1 MAKKNSLGTGHSW
14 LASDAASSADSG
26 SVDSEHSFFENQE
39 EANKIRDSIKG
50 VPLIGK
56 LKKKYQYTITV
67 VLAVMSLTGTI
78 YTGFSAYNENKTIKE
93 VSIAA
98 NNIDSEISMLNYQ
111 YGNYV
116 NLNDFELGRVNEN
129 KIKIDKYIS
138 VLRAN
143 EDINSEAINKIDSYW
158 KLQSSRFN
166 IIDGSKDQLSKSNA
180 LLKTSSDSLKNNI
193 EVMSGIVKNIANRSD
208 MPAYKSIYLAQI
220 LNDMQTLQLNLNS
233 LKTVNANY
241 TEVINLLN
249 STNSIV
255 EKKLDML
262 LKAGVPTDI
271 SKTLTTMQSNLT
283 ASSNNIAII
292 IRTISP
298 IENALSK
305 IKTSDID
312 PATQITQVLTSVHV
326 LDSNSVIQNYI
337 FCLIFFALFVFFL
350 ISIFMVNAKEL
361 KKDIIVAEEQK
372 KSVENAVIRIV
383 NDVNSIA
390 SGDYDRKV
398 RNTTDSLIG
407 LKDAIN
413 KLVESF
419 VDKFLSIHRVSK
431 ELKND
436 NVSYERINLT
446 IFEKIQLMNLN
457 KTEIMENEKNIN
469 NILVELKANNSELNS
484 GVANL
489 LPDFIEAQNNI
500 GLFIATSKEMDN
512 SKINITNKHFKL
524 TDNFNKIKEGLENLN
539 KLCEFVE
546 ALSLN
551 SEILH
556 KKNLSGSSHSF
567 NRIAE
572 DFNKKVQE
580 IQSQC
585 LSMSIYI
592 EDSKN
597 DLMNIMKN
605 TTDLDKHSNDTKVY
619 LNSIKKVF
627 GPIGSLLNSFRT
639 SNGNFNAKSKSLN
652 ALYEKNNSILND
664 VEEALRKTENSLN
677 EFKELNKLN
686 RLRTTD
692 NYQNVRFIEKLNK
705 E

>member
-1 MAKKNSLGTGHSW
+1 MAKKQSLGTGHSW

-50 VPLIGK
+50 IPIIGK
-56 LKKKYQYTITV
+56 LKKKYQYTITI
-67 VLAVMSLTGTI
+67 VLAVISLTATV
-78 YTGFSAYNENKTIKE
+78 YTGFSAYNENQKIKE

-98 NNIDSEISMLNYQ
+98 NNIDSAINMLNYQ

-116 NLNDFELGRVNEN
+116 TLNDFELNKVNEN

-138 VLRAN
+138 VLRSN
-143 EDINSEAINKIDSYW
+143 EDINVNAINKIDSYW

-166 IIDGSKDQLSKSNA
+166 IIDGSKDQLSKSNL
-180 LLKTSSDSLKNNI
+180 LLKASDSSLKNNVSI
-193 EVMSGIVKNIANRSD
+193 LSSIVKNISNRTD
-208 MPAYKSIYLAQI
+208 VPAYKSIYLSQI
-220 LNDMQTLQLNLNS
+220 LNDMQALQFNLNS
-233 LKTVNANY
+233 LKSNDVNY
-241 TEVINLLN
+241 SETINLLS
-249 STNSIV
+249 STNSII
-255 EKKLDML
+255 EKKIDML
-262 LKAGVPTDI
+262 LKAGLPADLT
-271 SKTLTTMQSNLT
+271 KTLTTMQANMSLT
-283 ASSNNIAII
+283 SNNIASI

-305 IKTSDID
+305 IKSSEIDVSTSIG
-312 PATQITQVLTSVHV
+312 QLITSVHI
-326 LDSNSVIQNYI
+326 LDGNTVVKNYI
-337 FCLIFFALFVFFL
+337 FCLISFILFVFFL
-350 ISIFMVNAKEL
+350 ISIFMVNTKEL
-361 KKDIIVAEEQK
+361 KKDIIVAEEQR

-419 VDKFLSIHRVSK
+419 VDKFLAIHRVSK

-436 NVSYERINLT
+436 NSSYERINQ
-446 IFEKIQLMNLN
+446 IIAEKIQSLNLN
-457 KTEIMENEKNIN
+457 KSEIMDNEKNIN
-469 NILVELKANNSELNS
+469 NILLEVKSNNSEVNS
-484 GVANL
+484 SVSNL

-512 SKINITNKHFKL
+512 SKINITSKHYKL

-580 IQSQC
+580 IQAQC

-605 TTDLDKHSNDTKVY
+605 TNELDKHSNDTKVY

-627 GPIGSLLNSFRT
+627 SPIGSLLNALRA
-639 SNGNFNAKSKSLN
+639 SNNNFNLKSKSLN
-652 ALYEKNNSILND
+652 TLYERNNNILNSVD
-664 VEEALRKTENSLN
+664 EALRKTENSLN
-677 EFKELNKLN
+677 EFKDLNKLN

>member
-78 YTGFSAYNENKTIKE
+78 YTGFSAYHENQTIKE

-111 YGNYV
+111 YGNYA
-116 NLNDFELGRVNEN
+116 NLNDFELGRVNED

-143 EDINSEAINKIDSYW
+143 EDINSEAINKIDNYW

-193 EVMSGIVKNIANRSD
+193 EVMSGIVKNIANKSD

-233 LKTVNANY
+233 LKSVNANY
-241 TEVINLLN
+241 PEIINLLN

-255 EKKLDML
+255 EKKIDML

-312 PATQITQVLTSVHV
+312 PATQIAQVLTSIHV

-350 ISIFMVNAKEL
+350 ISIFMVNAREL

-605 TTDLDKHSNDTKVY
+605 TSDLDKHSNDTKVY

-652 ALYEKNNSILND
+652 ALYEKNNSTLND

>member
-255 EKKLDML
+255 EKKIDML

>member
-249 STNSIV
+249 NTNSIV

>member
-1 MAKKNSLGTGHSW
+1 MTKKPSLGTGHSW

-39 EANKIRDSIKG
+39 EANKIRDNIKG
-50 VPLIGK
+50 VPIIGK
-56 LKKKYQYTITV
+56 LKKKYQYTITII
-67 VLAVMSLTGTI
+67 LAVISLATTV
-78 YTGFSAYNENKTIKE
+78 YTGFSAYNENQKIKE

-98 NNIDSEISMLNYQ
+98 NNIDSTINMLNYQ

-116 NLNDFELGRVNEN
+116 TLNDFELNQVNEN
-129 KIKIDKYIS
+129 KLKIDKYIS

-143 EDINSEAINKIDSYW
+143 EEVNGDAINKIDSYW
-158 KLQSSRFN
+158 KSQSSRFN
-166 IIDGSKDQLSKSNA
+166 IIDGSKEQLSKNNV
-180 LLKTSSDSLKNNI
+180 LLKTTDSSLKTNI
-193 EVMSGIVKNIANRSD
+193 SILSGIVKNISNRTD
-208 MPAYKSIYLAQI
+208 VPAYKSIYLSQI
-220 LNDMQTLQLNLNS
+220 LNDMQTLQFNLNLLKSTDSNYSEIIS
-233 LKTVNANY
+233 L
-241 TEVINLLN
+241 L
-249 STNSIV
+249 SSSNSIT
-255 EKKLDML
+255 EKKIEML
-262 LKAGVPTDI
+262 LKAGVPADLT
-271 SKTLTTMQSNLT
+271 KTLTTMQANMT
-283 ASSNNIAII
+283 VNSNNISSM
-292 IRTISP
+292 IRNISP

-305 IKTSDID
+305 IKSSEID
-312 PATQITQVLTSVHV
+312 V
-326 LDSNSVIQNYI
+326 SNSIAQLITSIHILDGNIVIQNYI
-337 FCLIFFALFVFFL
+337 FCLISFILFVLFL
-350 ISIFMVNAKEL
+350 MSIFMVNAKEL
-361 KKDIIVAEEQK
+361 RKDIIVAEEQK

-383 NDVNSIA
+383 NDVNSIS

-419 VDKFLSIHRVSK
+419 VDKFLAIHRVSK

-436 NVSYERINLT
+436 NASYEKINL
-446 IFEKIQLMNLN
+446 IISEKIQAMNLN
-457 KTEIMENEKNIN
+457 KSEIMENEKNIN
-469 NILVELKANNSELNS
+469 NLLLEVKSNNSEVNS
-484 GVANL
+484 SVSNL
-489 LPDFIEAQNNI
+489 LPDFVEAQNNI

-512 SKINITNKHFKL
+512 SKINIATKHHRL
-524 TDNFNKIKEGLENLN
+524 SNNFNKIKEGLENLN

-551 SEILH
+551 SEILN

-585 LSMSIYI
+585 LSMSVNI

-597 DLMNIMKN
+597 DLLNIMKN
-605 TTDLDKHSNDTKVY
+605 TTELEKHSNDTKVY

-627 GPIGSLLNSFRT
+627 SPIGSLLNTLRT
-639 SNGNFNAKSKSLN
+639 SNNSFNLKSKSLN
-652 ALYEKNNSILND
+652 SLYERNNNILNS

-677 EFKELNKLN
+677 EFKDLNKLN